1 MDGIGSLGQFH
12 ATLAIPTLLYS
23 RLSCMMATRCSESTM
38 LLRDAPRMTAS
49 LERTL
54 TAPGPEEAD
63 CSAKE
68 GAVGP

>member
-1 MDGIGSLGQFH
+1 
-12 ATLAIPTLLYS
+12 
-23 RLSCMMATRCSESTM
+23 MMATRCSESTM

-54 TAPGPEEAD
+54 TAPGPEEAE
-63 CSAKE
+63 CGARE